1 MNEKNVSQGRPPFSG
16 EFRFCKVGSS
26 LRDEYRLS
34 RPNVDGV
41 RELVKVG
48 EVDLQELVQ
57 SNYQNSFDAIL
68 DRFLD
73 TGDIPSIGASV
84 ENQDFLL
91 DALDVMSE
99 YSDFMEEARDRFGL
113 SPDLSYSDIRK
124 ELEVK
129 LQVEN
134 AKNSNNGGK
143 VNEKENQAP
152 ADAKPE
158 EVEAP
163 VS

>member
-1 MNEKNVSQGRPPFSG
+1 M
-16 EFRFCKVGSS
+16 
-26 LRDEYRLS
+26 
-34 RPNVDGV
+34 
-41 RELVKVG
+41 
-48 EVDLQELVQ
+48 ELVQ

-68 DRFLD
+68 DRFLE
-73 TGDIPSIGASV
+73 TGELPEARSSV

-91 DALDVMSE
+91 DALDVMTE

-124 ELEVK
+124 ELEVQ

-152 ADAKPE
+152 SHAEPE
-158 EVEAP
+158 EVETP